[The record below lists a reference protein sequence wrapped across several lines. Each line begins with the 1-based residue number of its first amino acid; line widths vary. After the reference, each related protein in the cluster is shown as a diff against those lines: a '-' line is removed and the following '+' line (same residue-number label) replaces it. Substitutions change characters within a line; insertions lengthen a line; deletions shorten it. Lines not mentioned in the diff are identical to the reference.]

1 MVAVGHTILPIAYH
15 LRQDPASVYDER
27 CAHDVTERARQ
38 AIERDVVRRLQQL
51 GNTVVLHPV
60 GVTWSLGPSFSEHA
74 EATYELPR
82 PLVLFGQP
90 VRERARETGVSDRT
104 LCRNVARFAATEMR
118 SLFAPDELPTSARGT
133 LPLGIRKAIVER
145 NERAS
150 RDAFTAYLVPPGSCR
165 SRVACRMTSSTS
177 NGWSEFPPD
186 FTREAAVIMLMAW

>member
-1 MVAVGHTILPIAYH
+1 MPAAAPSR
-15 LRQDPASVYDER
+15 RQPTDDW
-27 CAHDVTERARQ
+27 
-38 AIERDVVRRLQQL
+38 QQL
-51 GNTVVLHPV
+51 RLL
-60 GVTWSLGPSFSEHA
+60 VTSPEQA
-74 EATYELPR
+74 AYELLR
-82 PLVLFGQP
+82 PVVLFGQP
-90 VRERARETGVSDRT
+90 VRARGRETGVPERT
-104 LCRNVARFAATEMR
+104 LRRRAARFAATGMR
-118 SLFAPDELPTSARGT
+118 SLFEVEDEAPAPDRRT